1 MRILSWNCRGIGNPK
16 TVRALGKLIS
26 NHNPDILFLM
36 ETKMLCSNSVFLSR
50 FKNKYHTHQVD
61 CSTSGG
67 GKAGGLLLLWNPCNV
82 DVTIIDEEFNYIDMH
97 INTNNFQWRATGV
110 YGFPKA
116 QDKLLT
122 CNLIN
127 ELASNN
133 RNNKWLLF
141 GDFNLITN
149 NGEKMGGNPI
159 EYNTINMF

>member
-82 DVTIIDEEFNYIDMH
+82 DVTIIDEEFNYMICTLTLIIFNGVHQVFMASQKLKTSYLLV
-97 INTNNFQWRATGV
+97 ISLMNWLATIEITSGCCL
-110 YGFPKA
+110 GI
-116 QDKLLT
+116 
-122 CNLIN
+122 LI
-127 ELASNN
+127 L
-133 RNNKWLLF
+133 
-141 GDFNLITN
+141 
-149 NGEKMGGNPI
+149 
-159 EYNTINMF
+159 